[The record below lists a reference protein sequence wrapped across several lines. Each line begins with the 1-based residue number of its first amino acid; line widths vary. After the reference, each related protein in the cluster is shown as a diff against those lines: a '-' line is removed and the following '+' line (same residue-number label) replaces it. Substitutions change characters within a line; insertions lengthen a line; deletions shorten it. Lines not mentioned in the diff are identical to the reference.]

1 MGMFDTISVSDQLP
15 FSQEMIDLGLNK
27 NDRNFQTKD
36 FDSSMSEYCIQRGEL
51 FKKNYKSQKW
61 VQGDPKAKSC
71 MDRIGYME
79 RTGESWDKVDFHG
92 VVNFYDNQY
101 DVQGKWDCWI
111 EFKAIFT
118 NSKLEKIELF
128 QFEKTDSQERKR
140 RSEEWLKKSERERN
154 LWRNKYFFDTMP
166 FRWFKRKICNKIAD
180 GIVSVG
186 RKMGG
191 Y

>member
-1 MGMFDTISVSDQLP
+1 MFDNITVTDQLP
-15 FSQEMIDLGLNK
+15 FSQEMIDLGLDK
-27 NDRNFQTKD
+27 NVRTFQTKD
-36 FDSSMSEYCIQRGEL
+36 LECSFSEYYIQNGEL
-51 FKKNYKSQKW
+51 FQKVYKNEKW
-61 VQGDPKAKSC
+61 IKGDPKAKSFI
-71 MDRIGYME
+71 DRLGYME
-79 RTGESWDKVDFHG
+79 RTDQFLKKVDFHG
-92 VVNFYDNQY
+92 IIYFCDNQY
-101 DVQGKWDCWI
+101 HVEDKWDCWI

-128 QFEKTDSQERKR
+128 RFEKMDSQERKR

-166 FRWFKRKICNKIAD
+166 FLWFKRKIYNKIAD